1 MILPKTIGLLVIGD
15 ELLTGK
21 RQDKHAAAVRERLAA
36 RHLRLSW
43 LQYLPDDLEILS
55 DFLAFARQRPA
66 VVFCFGG
73 IGATPDDQ
81 TRAAAALAFQR
92 PLQLH
97 PDAAAEIVG
106 QFGEAA
112 YPQRIK
118 MAWLPAEAAL
128 IPNVFNRVPGFSLLD
143 EAAQWH
149 FFPGFPQM
157 AWPMLDWVLQ
167 NYYPTWQDAPQLAP
181 QADVSIRVQ
190 SSESQLIPL
199 LEEAVAKWPALKLY
213 SLPHLGATPEA
224 APEVAP
230 EVLLGFYGERAQAV
244 AALAWLK
251 ERLQAMAFPLL
262 GEANVEMDDKR
273 WKHEG

>member
-1 MILPKTIGLLVIGD
+1 MAGATTEIALVVIGD

-21 RQDKHAAAVRERLAA
+21 RPDKHAAVVRERLTA
-36 RHLRLSW
+36 RHLRLAW
-43 LQYLPDDLEILS
+43 LQYLPDDFKILT

-73 IGATPDDQ
+73 IGATPDDH
-81 TRAAAALAFQR
+81 TRAAAAAAFGQN
-92 PLQLH
+92 LQLH
-97 PDAAAEIVG
+97 PDAEAEIVG

-128 IPNVFNRVPGFSLLD
+128 IPNPFNRIPGFSLCD
-143 EAAQWH
+143 ARAHWH

-167 NYYPTWQDAPQLAP
+167 RYYPTWQDGLSP
-181 QADVSIRVQ
+181 QADVGIRVQ

-199 LEEAVAKWPALKLY
+199 MEEAVAKWPALKLY
-213 SLPHLGATPEA
+213 SLPHLGA
-224 APEVAP
+224 APEVEAAP
-230 EVLLGFYGERAQAV
+230 EVLLGFCGERAQAV
-244 AALAWLK
+244 AALAWLQ
-251 ERLQAMAFPLL
+251 ERLQALGFPLL
-262 GEANVEMDDKR
+262 GEANGEVEEKR
-273 WKHEG
+273 

>member
-1 MILPKTIGLLVIGD
+1 MSQAKAEIGVVVIGD

-21 RQDKHAAAVRERLAA
+21 RADKHAAALRERLAA

-43 LQYLPDDLEILS
+43 LQYLPDDQKILT

-81 TRAAAALAFQR
+81 TRAAAALAFQQT
-92 PLQLH
+92 LQLH
-97 PDAAAEIVG
+97 PHAEAEIVAH
-106 QFGEAA
+106 FGEAA

-118 MAWLPAEAAL
+118 MAWLPAAAQL
-128 IPNVFNRVPGFSLLD
+128 IPNAFNRIPGFSLLD
-143 EAAQWH
+143 DQAHWH

-167 NYYPTWQDAPQLAP
+167 SYYPTWQDAARVSP
-181 QADVSIRVQ
+181 QADVSVCVQ

-199 LEEAVAKWPALKLY
+199 MEEAVAAWPALKLY
-213 SLPHLGATPEA
+213 SLPHLGA
-224 APEVAP
+224 AP
-230 EVLLGFYGERAQAV
+230 EVLLGFCGEQALAQ

-251 ERLQAMAFPLL
+251 ERLQALALPFYSAPNADFDNKSLIIK
-262 GEANVEMDDKR
+262 EK
-273 WKHEG
+273 